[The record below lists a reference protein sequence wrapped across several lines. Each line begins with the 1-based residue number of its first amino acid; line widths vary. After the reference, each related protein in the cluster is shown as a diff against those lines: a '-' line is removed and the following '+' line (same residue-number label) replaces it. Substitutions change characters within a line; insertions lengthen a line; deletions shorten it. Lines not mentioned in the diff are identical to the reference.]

1 MPMPR
6 VRVSRRFCGFPWLSS
21 LFWASFLLSFG
32 EECRWKQRFL
42 FSFFSFF
49 FLSFLLSSFFFL
61 LPGVVHYPPRK
72 HRRPILFR
80 RVSGNQPTSR
90 GGVVSGHNKNRVF
103 APFSGHTGTTEP
115 HLFFSHLV
123 PLQYPLLYTFFP
135 HGFRVRYIQVTRS
148 AEAETDGLHAT
159 VQAVNHCAR

>member
-1 MPMPR
+1 MPAALATAR
-6 VRVSRRFCGFPWLSS
+6 CRHHGNGQYSSS
-21 LFWASFLLSFG
+21 LLALLA
-32 EECRWKQRFL
+32 
-42 FSFFSFF
+42 
-49 FLSFLLSSFFFL
+49 LLGPKFE
-61 LPGVVHYPPRK
+61 
-72 HRRPILFR
+72 
-80 RVSGNQPTSR
+80 TSM
-90 GGVVSGHNKNRVF
+90 F
-103 APFSGHTGTTEP
+103 PPFSGHTGTTEP